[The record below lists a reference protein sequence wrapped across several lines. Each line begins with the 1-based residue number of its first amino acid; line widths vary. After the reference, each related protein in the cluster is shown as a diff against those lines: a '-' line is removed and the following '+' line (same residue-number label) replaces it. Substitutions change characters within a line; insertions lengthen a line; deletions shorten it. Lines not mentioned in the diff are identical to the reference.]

1 MRRNDPQRP
10 GPDQHQEQPHRQPHP
25 DRQGADHLAGVPLAA
40 GEVEKGVAEA
50 GDDTDQHADDE
61 DLEEFHRG
69 SHPVGPGAGSAEDPY
84 YRRVTIRIAVGQR
97 VFAPSWLMTGL
108 TVVLCLLFL
117 SLGRWQWGR
126 AEQKRELWA
135 QFDRGAGE
143 VVALGT
149 RTMTELPRY
158 ARVRVEG
165 RWEPRRQFLLDNRT
179 HEGRAGYEVLTP
191 LWLDDGRVVL
201 VNRGWVPFGGYR
213 DQLPD
218 VSAELADLVAAT
230 SGAATARVA
239 VSGRLDELPSAGLAG
254 GRAAPRLE
262 GPWPRVTAFPRPAE
276 LAASLGLAPPPGE
289 DASTTGAGGR
299 GEAVAGVGSAAAS
312 IGGVVPRLERRLLL
326 LDAREPRGYVRDWKP
341 GGRGPEQN
349 WSYAIQWWS
358 FGVVLLGLYVG
369 LNLRRAQEESR

>member
-1 MRRNDPQRP
+1 
-10 GPDQHQEQPHRQPHP
+10 
-25 DRQGADHLAGVPLAA
+25 
-40 GEVEKGVAEA
+40 
-50 GDDTDQHADDE
+50 
-61 DLEEFHRG
+61 
-69 SHPVGPGAGSAEDPY
+69 
-84 YRRVTIRIAVGQR
+84 

-135 QFDRGAGE
+135 QFDRGGGE
-143 VVALGT
+143 VVSLGT
-149 RTMTELPRY
+149 RPITELPRY

-179 HEGRAGYEVLTP
+179 HAGRAGYEVLTP

-201 VNRGWVPFGGYR
+201 VNRGWVPFSGYR
-213 DQLPD
+213 DRLPD
-218 VSAELADLVAAT
+218 VSADFADLVAGT

-239 VSGRLDELPSAGLAG
+239 ISGRLDELPSAGLAG

-262 GPWPRVTAFPRPAE
+262 GPWPRVTTFPQPAE
-276 LAASLGLAPPPGE
+276 LAASLGIAPP
-289 DASTTGAGGR
+289 GG
-299 GEAVAGVGSAAAS
+299 
-312 IGGVVPRLERRLLL
+312 IVPRLERRLLL
-326 LDAREPRGYVRDWKP
+326 LDAQEPRGYVREWKP

-358 FGVVLLGLYVG
+358 FAVVLLGLYVG
-369 LNLRRAQEESR
+369 LNLRRTREESR

>member
-1 MRRNDPQRP
+1 
-10 GPDQHQEQPHRQPHP
+10 
-25 DRQGADHLAGVPLAA
+25 
-40 GEVEKGVAEA
+40 
-50 GDDTDQHADDE
+50 
-61 DLEEFHRG
+61 
-69 SHPVGPGAGSAEDPY
+69 
-84 YRRVTIRIAVGQR
+84 
-97 VFAPSWLMTGL
+97 MTGL

-135 QFDRGAGE
+135 QFDRGSGD
-143 VVALGT
+143 VVSLGT
-149 RTMTELPRY
+149 RGMAELPRY

-179 HEGRAGYEVLTP
+179 HDGRAGYEVLTP

-213 DQLPD
+213 DRLPD
-218 VSAELADLVAAT
+218 VAADFADLVAAT

-254 GRAAPRLE
+254 GRAAPRLA

-276 LAASLGLAPPPGE
+276 LAASLGVAPPR
-289 DASTTGAGGR
+289 D
-299 GEAVAGVGSAAAS
+299 AAAS
-312 IGGVVPRLERRLLL
+312 TPGATDAGGDAPAGATAAAPLAGDVVPRLERRLLL
-326 LDAREPRGYVRDWKP
+326 LDAQEPRGYVREWKP

-369 LNLRRAQEESR
+369 LNLRRTREESR

>member
-1 MRRNDPQRP
+1 
-10 GPDQHQEQPHRQPHP
+10 
-25 DRQGADHLAGVPLAA
+25 
-40 GEVEKGVAEA
+40 
-50 GDDTDQHADDE
+50 
-61 DLEEFHRG
+61 
-69 SHPVGPGAGSAEDPY
+69 
-84 YRRVTIRIAVGQR
+84 
-97 VFAPSWLMTGL
+97 MTGL

-117 SLGRWQWGR
+117 TLGRWQWGR

-135 QFDRGAGE
+135 QFERGTGE
-143 VVALGT
+143 VVSLGT
-149 RTMTELPRY
+149 RSITELPRY

-179 HEGRAGYEVLTP
+179 HDGRAGYEVLTP

-213 DQLPD
+213 DRLPD
-218 VSAELADLVAAT
+218 VSADFADLVAAT

-239 VSGRLDELPSAGLAG
+239 ISGRLDELPSAGLAG

-276 LAASLGLAPPPGE
+276 LAASLGIAPPAE
-289 DASTTGAGGR
+289 ATTTGAVA
-299 GEAVAGVGSAAAS
+299 AVERAGADAGSAPP
-312 IGGVVPRLERRLLL
+312 GGLVPRLERRLLL
-326 LDAREPRGYVRDWKP
+326 LDAQESRGYVREWKP

-358 FGVVLLGLYVG
+358 FGVVLFGLYVG
-369 LNLRRAQEESR
+369 LNLRRTREESR